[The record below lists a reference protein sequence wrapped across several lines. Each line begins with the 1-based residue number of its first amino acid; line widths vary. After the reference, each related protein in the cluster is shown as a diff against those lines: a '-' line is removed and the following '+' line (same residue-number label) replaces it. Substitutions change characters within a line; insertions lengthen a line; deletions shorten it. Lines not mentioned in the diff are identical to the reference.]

1 MANTY
6 FIMTADEL
14 AGFEAT
20 YGTGI
25 KASDYAYVSP
35 VLILSGDYNG
45 CYAVNTAIIDSDP
58 CFEQLRTAFEALPT
72 AELDLEELNNVEE
85 ETTEGTDTD
94 TSTETTE

>member
-1 MANTY
+1 MTNTY

-58 CFEQLRTAFEALPT
+58 CFEKFRTILEALPT
-72 AELDLEELNNVEE
+72 AELDLSELNKVTEE
-85 ETTEGTDTD
+85 TTTTEGTTD
-94 TSTETTE
+94 ATNA